1 VERPA
6 QLVADLEIGG
16 DRPATTTKE
25 KRDTRKL
32 NPEVKEFQPRRA
44 ERKAKETARNRV
56 VGIALNELEED

>member
-1 VERPA
+1 VEMPA

-32 NPEVKEFQPRRA
+32 NTEVKEFQPRRS
-44 ERKAKETARNRV
+44 ERKAKETAPNRV